1 MVNPPGNVAEV
12 PSGLVTTTFHCP
24 APIPLRL
31 TLQVIFVGE
40 TTVTPVAVISGLPVF
55 VRFTVA
61 PETKPVPIRS
71 VMLTAPAFIAV
82 EGVMLETARV
92 DCTRAN
98 FWIR

>member
-12 PSGLVTTTFHCP
+12 PSGLVTTIFHSP
-24 APIPLRL
+24 VPFPVRSK
-31 TLQVIFVGE
+31 LQVIFVDE

-61 PETKPVPIRS
+61 PDIKPVPIRS

-82 EGVMLETARV
+82 EGVMLETAKG